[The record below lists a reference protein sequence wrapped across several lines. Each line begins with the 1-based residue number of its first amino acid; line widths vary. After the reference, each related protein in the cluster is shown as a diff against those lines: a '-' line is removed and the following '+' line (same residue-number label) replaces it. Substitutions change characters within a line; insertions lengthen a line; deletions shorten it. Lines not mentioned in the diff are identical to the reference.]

1 MTISGL
7 RTVAVTLLQAID
19 LQDCLFWGGFAC
31 LWCGCRAAYPP
42 AAPIVCGLLLI
53 SVSLYGATRK
63 VQA

>member
-7 RTVAVTLLQAID
+7 KVFAMHVLTALD
-19 LQDCLFWGGFAC
+19 LNDCLFWGGFAC

-53 SVSLYGATRK
+53 SVSLYGVTRK
-63 VQA
+63 VNP